1 VEPVVG
7 VARRNADAINRME
20 MSKEKQ
26 YWENEDEDEDEDE
39 DLQLPGIREI
49 ASAPF

>member
-7 VARRNADAINRME
+7 VARRNGDPINRME

-26 YWENEDEDEDEDE
+26 YLENEDEDEDE

>member
-1 VEPVVG
+1 
-7 VARRNADAINRME
+7 ME

-26 YWENEDEDEDEDE
+26 YLENEDEDEDE